1 MFTAI
6 YGANKATN
14 LTTNL
19 TKKKKAKVVYCIA
32 ITLNASSYG

>member
-19 TKKKKAKVVYCIA
+19 TKKKKQKLSTA
-32 ITLNASSYG
+32 LLSL